1 MSPTTGAI
9 VLFAAMWL
17 VIGFGSF
24 RLFRWLI
31 QLDRQSRDGDA
42 PIERGL

>member
-1 MSPTTGAI
+1 MSPMTGAI
-9 VLFAAMWL
+9 VLFAALWL
-17 VIGFGSF
+17 MIGFGAF

-31 QLDRQSRDGDA
+31 ELDRQSRDGEA